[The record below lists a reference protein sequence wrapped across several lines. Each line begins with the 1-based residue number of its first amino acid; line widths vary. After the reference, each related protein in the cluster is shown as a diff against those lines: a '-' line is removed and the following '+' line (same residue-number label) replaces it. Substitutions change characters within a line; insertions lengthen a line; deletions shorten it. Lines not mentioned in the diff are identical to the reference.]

1 MVAINE
7 AVREPDEWFEEPD
20 DIERL
25 QNALASIENISDPV
39 EAAAVLAFRI
49 TRSQAFGEG
58 NKRTALV
65 VARWILDHNG
75 RDGSLVLPTEDRQ
88 VADLLV
94 RAAAGA
100 NVEVELLHILRARIS
115 P

>member
-1 MVAINE
+1 VAAINE

-20 DIERL
+20 DIDRL
-25 QNALASIENISDPV
+25 QNALAFIDETDDSV

-49 TRSQAFGEG
+49 TRAQAFGEG

-75 RDGSLVLPTEDRQ
+75 QDGSIILPTEDRH

-100 NVEVELLHILRARIS
+100 DVEAELLRILRSRS
-115 P
+115 TS